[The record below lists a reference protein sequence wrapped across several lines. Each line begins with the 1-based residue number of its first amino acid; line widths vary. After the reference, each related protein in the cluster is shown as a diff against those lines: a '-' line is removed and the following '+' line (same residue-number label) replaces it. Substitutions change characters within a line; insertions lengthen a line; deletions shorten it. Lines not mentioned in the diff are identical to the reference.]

1 MHDTCKKVG
10 KVPWPPC
17 LQRNRKA
24 RRAAG
29 GSIKRYANKRRLC
42 VILVRGIRATARIIA
57 HLLSPLSPRSNNW
70 KLVDGSTSEVRC
82 DICCCFY
89 WCYNSFCATWLIS
102 FCDQSRDTATDQ
114 VERRRQKRRSNSN
127 FLAPINRIDSL

>member
-24 RRAAG
+24 RHAAG

-57 HLLSPLSPRSNNW
+57 HLLSPPPPRAQITGNS
-70 KLVDGSTSEVRC
+70 STEVRRK
-82 DICCCFY
+82 
-89 WCYNSFCATWLIS
+89 
-102 FCDQSRDTATDQ
+102 RDVTYVVAFIGVIIVFVRPD
-114 VERRRQKRRSNSN
+114 
-127 FLAPINRIDSL
+127 